1 MTTRSA
7 PDKDRHPNLSSMT
20 PRTLLLTS
28 LAAGATMLT
37 SQHARAQNLL
47 APPPVRSVAVT
58 SDYALSSAI
67 DTWNA
72 LRGSDNQPF
81 SSYARFIVA
90 HPGWPGEDAL
100 RRAADR
106 NLRADAE
113 DPTLVVAYF
122 ARVAPTTATATL
134 RQAEALDAL
143 GRRDEARAAARRAW
157 TAGALG
163 PDDEA
168 RLLARF
174 PGLLTTADHDLRT
187 DRLLWS
193 RNTAAAAR
201 QIALASPSRQ
211 PLFATRLALQQQR
224 PDAAT
229 ALSYVAASTRTD
241 AGLVVD
247 RARWLRATRQEAAA
261 RAALSQPRT
270 LSAPPLDAADWLD
283 TLLGVA
289 RGAASDGQ
297 DQIAYD
303 IARQVDDAYAPGTDV
318 STRPLGERDDYTSL
332 TWLAGSTALN
342 RLRRPADAVAMF
354 DRYARAAKS
363 PQTRSKG
370 LYWAGRAAQSAGQA
384 SEATG
389 YFERAAGFYDQFYG
403 QLAAE
408 RLGRPIVVPP
418 VATRIEVSRNQR
430 EAYLAQEI
438 VRAAQLT
445 GARGDRASQTLFVR
459 QIAQAA
465 TSDTDHLFAAE
476 LSQTMRRP
484 DLGVMI
490 GRSAGINGFRD
501 YVRSGFPVVP
511 VPSEAASN
519 WTMVHAIARQ
529 ESQFDLAATSR
540 VGARGLMQL
549 MPGTAREVAGKIG
562 SYYDPGALTTDGQYN
577 IRLGSWYFENLMR
590 YYGGNY
596 VLSVA
601 AYNAGAG
608 NVNKWLRQNGDPRGG
623 ADVLTWIE
631 AIPFTETRGY
641 VQRVLENAVVYGMID
656 PSRSRIRSATP
667 LTAYLGKR
675 YPG

>member
-1 MTTRSA
+1 
-7 PDKDRHPNLSSMT
+7 MT
-20 PRTLLLTS
+20 PRTLCLTLLASGTAFIAPS
-28 LAAGATMLT
+28 MAN
-37 SQHARAQNLL
+37 AQDLM
-47 APPPVRSVAVT
+47 APPPPRSVAAT
-58 SDYALSSAI
+58 SDYALSSTI

-72 LRGSDNQPF
+72 LRRSESLPF
-81 SSYARFIVA
+81 SSYARFLVA

-100 RRAADR
+100 RRAAER
-106 NLRADAE
+106 NLRADSE

-122 ARVAPTTATATL
+122 ARVAPTTAAGAL

-157 TAGALG
+157 TTGALG

-168 RLLARF
+168 RLLGRY
-174 PGLLTTADHDLRT
+174 PGLLTSADHDLRT

-193 RNTAAAAR
+193 RNPTAAAR
-201 QIALASPSRQ
+201 QVAFASPARQ
-211 PLFATRLALQQQR
+211 PLFSTRLALQQQR
-224 PDAAT
+224 PDAAS
-229 ALSYVAASTRTD
+229 ALGYAAASTRTD
-241 AGLVVD
+241 AGLIVD
-247 RARWLRATRQEAAA
+247 RALWLRATRQELAA
-261 RAALSQPRT
+261 RALLAQQRT
-270 LSAPPLDAADWLD
+270 LSAPPLDAARWLD
-283 TLLGVA
+283 TLLSFA
-289 RGAASDGQ
+289 RAASSDAQ
-297 DQIAYD
+297 HQSAYE

-318 STRPLGERDDYTSL
+318 SARPLGERDDYTSL
-332 TWLAGSTALN
+332 TWLAGSTALD
-342 RLRRPADAVAMF
+342 RLRRPGDAVAMF

-363 PQTRSKG
+363 PQTKSKG
-370 LYWAGRAAQSAGQA
+370 LYWAGRAALAAGRA
-384 SEATG
+384 SEATN
-389 YFERAAGFYDQFYG
+389 YFERAASFYDQFYG
-403 QLAAE
+403 QLATE
-408 RLGRPIVVPP
+408 RLGRTLTIPP

-430 EAYLAQEI
+430 EAWLAQEI

-445 GARGDRASQTLFVR
+445 GARGDRATQTLFVR

-490 GRSAGINGFRD
+490 GRSAGINGLRD

-529 ESQFDLAATSR
+529 ESQFDIAATSR

-562 SYYDPGALTTDGQYN
+562 SYYDSGALTSDGLYN
-577 IRLGSWYFENLMR
+577 VRLGSWYFEDLMR

-608 NVNKWLRQNGDPRGG
+608 NVNKWLRANGDPRAG

-641 VQRVLENAVVYGMID
+641 VQRVMENAVVYGLID
-656 PSRSRIRSATP
+656 PSRTRVRTATP
-667 LTAYLGKR
+667 LTTYLGKR